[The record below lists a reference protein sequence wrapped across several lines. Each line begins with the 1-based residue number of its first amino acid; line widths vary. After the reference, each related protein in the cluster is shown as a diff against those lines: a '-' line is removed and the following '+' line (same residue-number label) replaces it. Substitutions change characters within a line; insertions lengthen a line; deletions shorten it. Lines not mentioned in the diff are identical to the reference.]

1 MPTDDYAAVQQDEQ
15 ALNEERAAWRALTQA
30 MQHWADLHEQRTG
43 HTVWLHRRS
52 FDLATRCFSGCDK
65 GQ

>member
-1 MPTDDYAAVQQDEQ
+1 MPTDDYAAVHQDE
-15 ALNEERAAWRALTQA
+15 ALKQQEREAWRALTQA
-30 MQHWADLHEQRTG
+30 MQTWADLHEQLTG

-52 FDLATRCFSGCDK
+52 YDLATRCFSGCDK